1 MSSLVGAKHYG
12 RALRRRGGPSR
23 PWEQNRVGVYRNE
36 SPHAARHTVT
46 GMGDRV
52 ALIITIGND
61 IERRETGVYVEWRT
75 RLTGGMHRLTAA
87 RRPTERAL
95 VEVSFKL
102 VSLGYKLTS
111 GGFSPHIAYEGRII
125 AAREGA
131 WAEDEMRMM
140 ETDKRNVRPWAAPG
154 LASRMERSLAR
165 GVAIGERERGE
176 ARAREERILEERQ
189 RLMDA
194 GEDPERAGRVSGRF
208 HRESSTRVELSSS
221 EEENNE

>member
-12 RALRRRGGPSR
+12 RALRRRGGPSQA
-23 PWEQNRVGVYRNE
+23 WEQNRVGVYRNE

-46 GMGDRV
+46 DMGDRV

-61 IERRETGVYVEWRT
+61 IERRETGVYAEWRT
-75 RLTGGMHRLTAA
+75 RLTGGMHRLTVA
-87 RRPTERAL
+87 RRPTESAL

-102 VSLGYKLTS
+102 VSLGHKLAS
-111 GGFSPHIAYEGRII
+111 EGFSPHITYEGRIR
-125 AAREGA
+125 ASREGK
-131 WAEDEMRMM
+131 WAEEEMRMS
-140 ETDKRNVRPWAAPG
+140 ETDRRNVRPWATPE
-154 LASRMERSLAR
+154 LTSRMERALAR
-165 GVAIGERERGE
+165 GVAIGERERNE
-176 ARAREERILEERQ
+176 TRASEESILEERQ
-189 RLMDA
+189 RLMNA